1 MDRLT
6 WQHSCDGP
14 GDRKLKER
22 GRFARIVSISICFIL
37 LLSLAE
43 FQEQA
48 PFGLHP
54 DSDGTRVLLSKSDA
68 ELDDLQL
75 SEFVP
80 AMIHPFLDD
89 GPHISIVPMLAAH
102 FPHRSGPVDARRTP
116 PGEAGPGFPT
126 VHRI

>member
-1 MDRLT
+1 VKGRDRFT
-6 WQHSCDGP
+6 
-14 GDRKLKER
+14 
-22 GRFARIVSISICFIL
+22 RIVSLSICFIL

-54 DSDGTRVLLSKSDA
+54 DSDETRVLLSKSDA

-80 AMIHPFLDD
+80 AMIHPLFDD
-89 GPHISIVPMLAAH
+89 GPHISIVPMLSAH
-102 FPHRSGPVDARRTP
+102 FPHRSGPVDARRNP
-116 PGEAGPGFPT
+116 PDEAGPVFPT